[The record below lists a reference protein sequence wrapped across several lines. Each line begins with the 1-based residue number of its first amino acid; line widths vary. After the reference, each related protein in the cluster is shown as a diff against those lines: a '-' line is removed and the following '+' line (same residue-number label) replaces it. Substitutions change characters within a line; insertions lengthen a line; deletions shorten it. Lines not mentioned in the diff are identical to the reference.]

1 MNIKVLFQAEVC
13 WNWDRKTN
21 YGTYLDLIVFD
32 RGDGLEVTRSCYVNW
47 QQALEQGK
55 LKTAKVPDH
64 LSLENISA
72 IIYEKEYLLPL
83 IG

>member
-1 MNIKVLFQAEVC
+1 MTIKIVYQTEVC
-13 WNWDRKTN
+13 WDWNQKTN
-21 YGTYLDLIVFD
+21 TGTYLDLIVFD
-32 RGDGLEVTRSCYVNW
+32 RGDGLEVIRTARKNW
-47 QQALEQGK
+47 QECLEQGK